1 MASQAHLL
9 CDTYLLE
16 VQHFEEFGIGYLYCN
31 LIKQDLCRLK
41 LLKMLH
47 DVIEGG
53 LEAKGLPTRCQ
64 IEFVAIE
71 HQGVHLDLA

>member
-1 MASQAHLL
+1 MTSQAHLL
-9 CDTYLLE
+9 CGTHLLE
-16 VQHFEEFGIGYLYCN
+16 VQHFDESGIRYLDCN
-31 LIKQDLCRLK
+31 LIKQDLCRLQ
-41 LLKMLH
+41 LLQMLH
-47 DVIEGG
+47 YMIEGG

>member
-1 MASQAHLL
+1 MACQAHLL
-9 CDTYLLE
+9 CDTHFLE
-16 VQHFEEFGIGYLYCN
+16 VQHFEEFGIGYLDCN
-31 LIKQDLCRLK
+31 LIKQDLCRLQ
-41 LLKMLH
+41 LLQILH
-47 DVIEGG
+47 DVIERS